1 MVISFFF
8 SSRRRHTRG
17 ALVTGVQTCA
27 LPIYL
32 AGLLP
37 DGREPGLP
45 GAARTAA
52 RPVADD
58 GCRGRRLRAAARDR
72 RAPGGGRPAGLPGA
86 RPLALRRRP
95 RLPAVAGAQPA
106 VGRRRRGRR
115 SQRPRPA
122 GERKSGGG
130 GKGWARRVALGV
142 PPTSNKK

>member
-95 RLPAVAGAQPA
+95 RLPAVGGPPPPRGA
-106 VGRRRRGRR
+106 RRRAPPSRDWVGG
-115 SQRPRPA
+115 
-122 GERKSGGG
+122 GERVVVRVYPGGC
-130 GKGWARRVALGV
+130 
-142 PPTSNKK
+142 